1 MGGWWFEVLARL
13 RLWLRLRLS
22 GVHYRVFYDV
32 VVMVVVGV
40 IVLVDVEVGVAGRS
54 GAEV

>member
-1 MGGWWFEVLARL
+1 M
-13 RLWLRLRLS
+13 S